1 MSHANWNSP
10 WINRLVR
17 LNAHL
22 CYRYHRLKGT
32 LHTLPKHGAA
42 IVVSNHFS
50 GLDPFLLIAASHRP
64 LRFLMAVEEYNRF
77 GLNWLFKAAGCIPVD
92 RQGRP
97 ERAFREARRA
107 LENGEVVAIFPH
119 GGIRLDSEKGHR
131 LKPGAVRLAQ
141 MVDCPIVPVRLDGI
155 SVEGSIIQA
164 LIKRSFAKVK
174 PYEVISCH
182 ERELAECNREIAS
195 YIERII

>member
-1 MSHANWNSP
+1 MSNANWGSP
-10 WINRLVR
+10 WIN
-17 LNAHL
+17 HL
-22 CYRYHRLKGT
+22 ARINSILCHRFHRLKGN

-42 IVVSNHFS
+42 VVVSNHFS

-77 GLNWLFKAAGCIPVD
+77 GLKWLFKAVGCIPVD
-92 RQGRP
+92 RKGRP
-97 ERAFREARRA
+97 ERAFREARRM
-107 LENGEVVAIFPH
+107 LEKGEVIAIFPH
-119 GGIRLDSEKGHR
+119 GGMRLDSEHNRK

-155 SVEGSIIQA
+155 SVEGTIVQA
-164 LIKRSFAKVK
+164 LFKRGRTTVK
-174 PYEVISCH
+174 PYEVISVH
-182 ERELAECNREIAS
+182 KRELADCNREIAS